1 MGHPYRFVIV
11 CAIRLRQRTD
21 ASVAKEIPARQ
32 TGRSSAPTCRCAI
45 RVPTILAAIGIG
57 ALFGANRVPRS
68 ATIIERNKTYAL
80 AFLRLG
86 VTKH

>member
-1 MGHPYRFVIV
+1 VRHSVASKDG
-11 CAIRLRQRTD
+11 RQRSKRD
-21 ASVAKEIPARQ
+21 PGAANGAVFGPYLPLRDPRADNP
-32 TGRSSAPTCRCAI
+32 
-45 RVPTILAAIGIG
+45 AAIGIG
-57 ALFGANRVPRS
+57 ALFGGNRVPRS